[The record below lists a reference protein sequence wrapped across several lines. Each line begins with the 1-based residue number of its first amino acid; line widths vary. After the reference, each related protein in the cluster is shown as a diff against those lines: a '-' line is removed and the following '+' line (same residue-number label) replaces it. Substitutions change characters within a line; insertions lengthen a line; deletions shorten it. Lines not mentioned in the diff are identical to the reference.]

1 MGLKPAVIA
10 LVVAASVIGCGAAS
24 PFGYKYYGLKPES
37 YRGTLEGADASKD
50 LPLSVCAPDAK
61 DKNKCV
67 VMLTQEAFR
76 LKSELLQLRQQLKDC
91 QRGVNRN

>member
-1 MGLKPAVIA
+1 VGLRLPFLLCAVA
-10 LVVAASVIGCGAAS
+10 LAVIGCGAAA
-24 PFGYKYYGLKPES
+24 PFGYRYYGLKPDS
-37 YRGTLEGADASKD
+37 YRGTLEGPDASKD

-76 LKSELLQLRQQLKDC
+76 LKAEVLQLRQQLKDC
-91 QRGVNRN
+91 QRGI

>member
-1 MGLKPAVIA
+1 MGLKIPF
-10 LVVAASVIGCGAAS
+10 LLCVVAVAVIGCGAAS
-24 PFGYKYYGLKPES
+24 PFGYKYYGLKPDS
-37 YRGTLEGADASKD
+37 YRGKLEGNEAAND

-67 VMLTQEAFR
+67 VMLTQEAYR

-91 QRGVNRN
+91 QRGVSK